1 MWNIIICMS
10 QMGDTWATAMEKLKI
25 FPSCVNEIAD
35 VD

>member
-1 MWNIIICMS
+1 MS
-10 QMGDTWATAMEKLKI
+10 QMGDTWATATAKLKI